1 MTKAVS
7 NFLFAQRQ
15 VKQQRQPQRQDAN
28 AGKTAELQQK
38 GEMEWC
44 RIEKQAQEKLTE
56 IKQAR
61 LTQVYEKTAADS
73 PVQMRRKNFE
83 AAISREFSVV
93 MGGLSVVLQQE
104 KDYQRC
110 SYRRT
115 ACKALDNYIM
125 EYNLHRRSAGWEEHK
140 NFCRELQSGEKWDE
154 SGRVTKYRFDQFGE
168 VAEIYGF
175 LVDPGRFWSY
185 DLVRSKNYGERPL

>member
-1 MTKAVS
+1 MRLTHAHE
-7 NFLFAQRQ
+7 NTAPNYPAAQW
-15 VKQQRQPQRQDAN
+15 PA
-28 AGKTAELQQK
+28 
-38 GEMEWC
+38 
-44 RIEKQAQEKLTE
+44 
-56 IKQAR
+56 IKQH
-61 LTQVYEKTAADS
+61 LETAI
-73 PVQMRRKNFE
+73 NG
-83 AAISREFSVV
+83 EFNGV
-93 MGGLSVVLQQE
+93 MAGLSEVMHQE
-104 KDYQRC
+104 QDYQRC

-125 EYNLHRRSAGWEEHK
+125 EYNLRRRSAGWEGHK